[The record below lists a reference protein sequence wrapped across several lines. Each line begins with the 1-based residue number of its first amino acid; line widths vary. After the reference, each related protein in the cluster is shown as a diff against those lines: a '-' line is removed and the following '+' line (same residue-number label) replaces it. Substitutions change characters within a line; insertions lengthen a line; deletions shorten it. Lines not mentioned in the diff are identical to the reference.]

1 LSCAYSIAKERPDL
15 RVTILEA
22 GVAPGG

>member
-15 RVTILEA
+15 KVTILEA